1 MQSRRPFNYKDI
13 AQSVRFLQLNA
24 AKDVTAPKATELD
37 LATMAEMGGATGPA
51 TGTGQDISSSD
62 RQREQAQ
69 LIYNN
74 AA

>member
-1 MQSRRPFNYKDI
+1 MQSKRPFNYKDI

-37 LATMAEMGGATGPA
+37 LATMAEMGGATGPV

-62 RQREQAQ
+62 R
-69 LIYNN
+69 
-74 AA
+74 